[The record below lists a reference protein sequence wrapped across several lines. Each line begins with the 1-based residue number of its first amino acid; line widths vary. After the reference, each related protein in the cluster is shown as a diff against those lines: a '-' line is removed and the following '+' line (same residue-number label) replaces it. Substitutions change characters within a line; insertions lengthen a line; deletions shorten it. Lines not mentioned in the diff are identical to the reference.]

1 VLSFIVRWLLTI
13 PSIPALILVFML
25 PALEASVFLG
35 FIFPGETAVVV
46 GGVLASFGRFPLWL
60 TVVAAS
66 LGAVGGDTAG
76 YFIGKKFGPW
86 LLDKLPARLVKP
98 ETVDKAVSFIA
109 RRGGL
114 GVVVGRF
121 TTALRVVVPGAAGI
135 AEMRYQKFLLFN
147 ALGGIAWASLYSV
160 LGYEAGKNY
169 ERVLKQAS
177 TTSVIVFVAVALALV
192 LFAAFRHVRSL
203 IADK

>member
-1 VLSFIVRWLLTI
+1 LLTI

-135 AEMRYQKFLLFN
+135 AEMRYRKFLLFN

>member
-1 VLSFIVRWLLTI
+1 MLSFIVRWLLTI